1 MSRWNIKTPK
11 QSIEWIVKNNAPHT
25 DDLEMSGFGVSQI
38 VKYGVDEERNFFHTH
53 HPVFPSLRCRPND
66 THASYQLD
74 IEPQLLPS
82 ILFDGASITEKL
94 CRVIIDGTL
103 MFETEA
109 EGLKIVRHCFPS
121 EEQRAAYE
129 LVTVENISEKAVHLS
144 FSTPQEVYADEKM
157 GCMGVCVTEIFHD
170 AEEIILESGKSYSFS
185 IAIAGRYANEKQS
198 YEDAKSELEKR
209 YKTIARLTE
218 PMQIDSGC
226 DILDTMFTFAKIRG
240 GESVFKTKYGLM
252 HSPGG
257 YSFYAATWCNDQV
270 EYAGPYFAYTGDK
283 LLIEASLNAY
293 KMYMPFMS
301 NSYHPIPSSVIAE
314 GTDYWNGAGDRGD
327 AAMYLYGASYFSL
340 ISGNREIAEELLPAI
355 RWCAEYCE
363 RKKNSFGVIES
374 DSDELEGRFPSGK
387 ANLCTNTLCYSGLL
401 ALAELEREI
410 GDAKRAEV
418 YIERAAELEISINK
432 YFARTIHGMDT
443 YAYYEDCEVLRS
455 WICMPLCVSIYERA
469 KGTVEALTSEYL
481 MKTEGLLT
489 EEGCPTIWDRS
500 TLYGLRGIFAAGYT
514 EKAADLLLHYCEQRL
529 LGERVPYAVEA
540 YPEGGRRHLSGES
553 TLFCKI
559 ISEGL
564 LAISPTGLNSFTL
577 KPSLP
582 AALDHLYLTN
592 VSAYGGVFDVILDK
606 EGFKVVRSNGETLVT
621 GNYGDTVEVVL

>member
-1 MSRWNIKTPK
+1 
-11 QSIEWIVKNNAPHT
+11 
-25 DDLEMSGFGVSQI
+25 
-38 VKYGVDEERNFFHTH
+38 
-53 HPVFPSLRCRPND
+53 
-66 THASYQLD
+66 
-74 IEPQLLPS
+74 
-82 ILFDGASITEKL
+82 
-94 CRVIIDGTL
+94 
-103 MFETEA
+103 
-109 EGLKIVRHCFPS
+109 
-121 EEQRAAYE
+121 
-129 LVTVENISEKAVHLS
+129 
-144 FSTPQEVYADEKM
+144 M

-170 AEEIILESGKSYSFS
+170 AEEIILENGKSYSFS
-185 IAIAGRYANEKQS
+185 IAIAGRYANETS

-209 YKTIARLTE
+209 YKTIARLTD

-283 LLIEASLNAY
+283 LLIEASYNAY

-301 NSYHPIPSSVIAE
+301 NSYQPIPSSVIAE

-327 AAMYLYGASYFSL
+327 AAMYLYGASHFSL

-401 ALAELEREI
+401 SLAALEGEI
-410 GDAKRAEV
+410 GDAKRADIYV
-418 YIERAAELEISINK
+418 KRAAELKVSIDK
-432 YFARTIHGMDT
+432 YFARTIHDMDT
-443 YAYYEDCEVLRS
+443 YAYYEDCAVLRS
-455 WICMPLCVSIYERA
+455 WICMPLCVGIYERA
-469 KGTVEALTSEYL
+469 KGTLEALTSEYL
-481 MKTEGLLT
+481 MRTEGLLT

-592 VSAYGGVFDVILDK
+592 VSAYGGVFDVLLDK